1 MVPIAPES
9 KEFLKW
15 LDPKEPPKMKKINRK
30 VLSLSQTKELIDEL
44 YEAKREFD
52 VKCKKNK
59 MQRESM
65 EQFMFSFFKHKFG
78 LNAIVVEWV
87 YGLIEAIKLYHKKDN
102 DIALFALILRNEVD
116 EEFADIQKQIKLT
129 INDILMNLIETQNPN
144 KGKRE
149 INNMFSS
156 KAKGRINEN
165 MALEIVN
172 TMYTDEH
179 PNKEEILEKLM
190 DKIQRDEEKIETG
203 TLSISKSMATLRKKN
218 KLGSKRVRSIQYL
231 ALVKIILDMQLKTHY
246 SFLSNLSKEF
256 KALDSQNYGYISLEQ
271 FQILVNTFT
280 PDLSGEKEISEFM
293 ASREDYDPNSLTFSD
308 VVILFSAKH
317 VEANDEKITMLQYI
331 FEMSENPSSE
341 NGNYEYE

>member
-1 MVPIAPES
+1 
-9 KEFLKW
+9 
-15 LDPKEPPKMKKINRK
+15 MKSINKK
-30 VLSLSQTKELIDEL
+30 VISLSQLKELIEEL
-44 YEAKREFD
+44 YDAKQEFD
-52 VKCKKNK
+52 SKCKKNK
-59 MQRESM
+59 MPRESM

-87 YGLIEAIKLYHKKDN
+87 YGVIEAIKMYHKRDN
-102 DIALFALILRNEVD
+102 DVALFALILRNEVD

-165 MALEIVN
+165 MALEIIN

-190 DKIQRDEEKIETG
+190 ARIKHDEEKIAKG
-203 TLSISKSMATLRKKN
+203 TLSISKSMATLRTKS
-218 KLGSKRVRSIQYL
+218 KLNSKRIRSIQYL

-246 SFLSNLSKEF
+246 GFLSNLSKEF
-256 KALDSQNYGYISLEQ
+256 KKLDTQNYGFISLDQ
-271 FQILVNTFT
+271 FQELVHTFT
-280 PDLSGEKEISEFM
+280 PDLSGESSIAELM
-293 ASREDYDPNSLTFSD
+293 QGRDDYDPNSLTFSD

-317 VEANDEKITMLQYI
+317 VETNDEKITMLQYI
-331 FEMSENPSSE
+331 FEMADAVGSA
-341 NGNYEYE
+341 NGHYD